1 MAKSS
6 GYSASEIMAMQQ
18 DAAERVREMQRRAR
32 QRMEQGTRPPS
43 PPSAPPAPSQHPAAF
58 SQKPPAAGPLQGLLG
73 DSDRLLLLLL
83 ILVLSQEKADPALIM
98 ALFWLML

>member
-1 MAKSS
+1 MPRNN

-32 QRMEQGTRPPS
+32 QRMEQGGR
-43 PPSAPPAPSQHPAAF
+43 
-58 SQKPPAAGPLQGLLG
+58 PPAAPAAPSRPAVPQSGPPQAGLLQGLLG

-83 ILVLSQEKADPALIM
+83 ILVLSQEETDPALMM